1 VKSLGLKLTY
11 VGPWNGGTIHLE
23 TDSFSELTKAM
34 SQLSQNNR
42 LEAGST
48 VQPSLDNSSSSSG
61 YPSISGIL
69 SCAGAIRALLSSN
82 WGRVEGR
89 TEAEL
94 TVAMKASAV
103 HYPRGT
109 ISGLLTAMTRRGE
122 LRRIGKKM
130 GSYAYVFAGPAK
142 DDRLLAD

>member
-1 VKSLGLKLTY
+1 LKLTY

-23 TDSFSELTKAM
+23 TDNFSELTKAM
-34 SQLSQNNR
+34 SQLSENNR
-42 LEAGST
+42 LEAAETG
-48 VQPSLDNSSSSSG
+48 QPSVENASSASG

-69 SCAGAIRALLSSN
+69 SCAGAIRALLSSD

-94 TVAMKASAV
+94 TVAMKASAI

-130 GSYAYVFAGPAK
+130 GSYAYVFAGPTK
-142 DDRLLAD
+142 DDQLKAE